1 MSTKLNINKNSKY
14 SWAIPVLKND
24 AEIGKYFVEK
34 GWVIHGADLETFSNI
49 NPGDIIFMDSN
60 NADNGRFMNISR
72 AVIVIGKDSSGNLQ
86 AIECGN
92 NADVFTI
99 KNVSSYLKSNILFI
113 GRIRVY
119 GDSTP
124 KDCEISTSLTNCSIN
139 NSTQS
144 VVSGQSYS
152 ATITANTDY
161 DIDLYNV
168 KVTMG
173 GVDITSSVCS
183 QE

>member
-1 MSTKLNINKNSKY
+1 M
-14 SWAIPVLKND
+14 
-24 AEIGKYFVEK
+24 
-34 GWVIHGADLETFSNI
+34 IHGADLETFSNI
-49 NPGDIIFMDSN
+49 NPGDIIFLDSDD
-60 NADNGRFMNISR
+60 ADNGKFMSINR
-72 AVIVIGKDSSGNLQ
+72 AVIVIGRDSSGNMQ
-86 AIECGN
+86 AIECSN
-92 NADVFTI
+92 NSNVFNI
-99 KNVSSYLKSNILFI
+99 RDVSSYLKSHILFI

-124 KDCEISTSLTNCSIN
+124 KECKITTSLTNCSIN

-173 GVDITSSVCS
+173 GVDITSLVCS

>member
-1 MSTKLNINKNSKY
+1 M
-14 SWAIPVLKND
+14 
-24 AEIGKYFVEK
+24 
-34 GWVIHGADLETFSNI
+34 
-49 NPGDIIFMDSN
+49 
-60 NADNGRFMNISR
+60 
-72 AVIVIGKDSSGNLQ
+72 Q
-86 AIECGN
+86 AIECSN

-113 GRIRVY
+113 GRIRVC

-124 KDCEISTSLTNCSIN
+124 KDCKISTSLTNCSIN
-139 NSTQS
+139 NNTTS
-144 VVSGQSYS
+144 VVSGQNYS

-173 GVDITSSVCS
+173 GVDITSLVCS